1 MTNEALQA
9 AMAIWMAHRDKGRRF
24 FPGRDEYKA
33 MLVLADA
40 FLMEHHPDLRDRMAC
55 NRCDLKAECE
65 FSLEPYNLDCEP
77 KIDCLATK

>member
-9 AMAIWMAHRDKGRRF
+9 AMAIWISSKGQHRRY
-24 FPGRDEYKA
+24 PGSDQSQA
-33 MLVLADA
+33 AFALADA

-65 FSLEPYNLDCEP
+65 FALEPYNLDCVA
-77 KIDCLATK
+77 KVDCLATK